1 MLSLHIDDKFYSN
14 SVYYNLI
21 PKQNFNIYDNYM
33 SFLKNNSIKN
43 NNIYKTLL
51 EREKEKENNRSTKSL
66 NSNKNNLL
74 KNFSN
79 CKYINSEMNI
89 NINYAIRTRSNND
102 YKVNTRFNNVGN
114 RNNIENNS
122 VFAFNKNMNLNN
134 LHSSYKSAKIVR
146 LNTSQNNKR
155 Y

>member
-1 MLSLHIDDKFYSN
+1 MLI
-14 SVYYNLI
+14 VLI
-21 PKQNFNIYDNYM
+21 NYM

-89 NINYAIRTRSNND
+89 NINYAIRTRSNNN

-134 LHSSYKSAKIVR
+134 LHSSYRSAKIVR
-146 LNTSQNNKR
+146 LNTSLNNKR